1 MQMDKWINPPKRQKK
16 FQIVA
21 VHEDLK
27 ISFREMKKQIGKP
40 IPVTQSNYLWVDKFP
55 KYSHEQ

>member
-1 MQMDKWINPPKRQKK
+1 MDKWINPPKRQKK
-16 FQIVA
+16 FQIEP

-40 IPVTQSNYLWVDKFP
+40 TPVTQPNYLWIDKFP
-55 KYSHEQ
+55 KYSHDQ